1 MILLLDN
8 YDSFVHNVARYLRV
22 AARRNRA
29 GNNLPMEDEPG
40 KGLQTKVVRSDSL
53 SVEQII
59 EMNPSAIVI
68 SPGPHGPE
76 SAGCSLDVVQR
87 LAGKIPILGICLGHQ
102 TIAASYGAKVVVGPP
117 MHGMAVPVNHRGVSV
132 FAGLPSTIEVGR
144 YHSLR
149 VDAATLPKSL
159 QITAW
164 AADDPTLIMGLADH
178 RRCVHGVQFHPESL
192 LTQGGLAMFEHFIGM
207 AQRHQPENQP
217 SVQGSRF
224 QRTTIPPISI
234 SQPDAGGGA
243 TS

>member
-53 SVEQII
+53 TVEQIVG
-59 EMNPSAIVI
+59 MKPSAIVI

-76 SAGCSLDVVQR
+76 SAGCSFDVVQQ
-87 LAGKIPILGICLGHQ
+87 LAGRIPILGICLGHQ
-102 TIAASYGAKVVVGPP
+102 TIAAAYGAKVIVGPP
-117 MHGMAVPVNHRGVSV
+117 MHGMAVPVKHRGVSV

-149 VDAATLPKSL
+149 VDATTLPNSL
-159 QITAW
+159 EVTAW
-164 AADDPTLIMGLADH
+164 AADDPTLVMGLADH
-178 RRCVHGVQFHPESL
+178 KRCVHGVQFHPESL

-207 AQRHQPENQP
+207 AQRHQPEDQ
-217 SVQGSRF
+217 SHAKGSRF
-224 QRTTIPPISI
+224 QRTTLPPISI
-234 SQPDAGGGA
+234 SPPKAGGGVKP
-243 TS
+243 